1 MQCSDYLLHACK
13 SRVSVIAMFHS
24 LRAFAVY
31 AGLLMCHE
39 HLHMLPDVWN
49 CTCAVVLWMQYIEF
63 PVLSLVLAGA
73 AADLPS
79 WCLVARRASFC
90 TMHSIRS
97 HSATVVRRNR
107 TTQTT
112 KIIAK

>member
-1 MQCSDYLLHACK
+1 
-13 SRVSVIAMFHS
+13 MFHS

-73 AADLPS
+73 AADLPCRGAWLHGGHLS
-79 WCLVARRASFC
+79 TLGHC
-90 TMHSIRS
+90 IRPVS
-97 HSATVVRRNR
+97 
-107 TTQTT
+107 
-112 KIIAK
+112 